1 MLVNETKIAN
11 NLMAIGEFAKRSR
24 LSYKALRLYD
34 AMGLLPPAFVD
45 EQSSYRYYSEEQ
57 IEKAKLIGLLRQ
69 LEMPLNQIA
78 EVLSLSGAEA
88 SRVIARYWVSI
99 ETKLKIKRQLVH
111 TLENYL
117 QGKGESMY
125 EVLTRETPQYKLA
138 TIRSKVHVREL
149 GKFISEAIE
158 EIYSYAKTK
167 GVNVGFEDFVIYEGR
182 VNEEQDGPIEVCVP
196 FEGTLEPTGR
206 IAIRLE
212 PAQHIA
218 YTRITKAQCSFPGIL
233 QAYDDVYGWLKAN
246 SKTVSGNSREI
257 YWADWSEAKPD
268 DPAVDIAFPFK

>member
-1 MLVNETKIAN
+1 MP
-11 NLMAIGEFAKRSR
+11 IGEFAKRSK

-34 AMGLLPPAFVD
+34 EIGLLPPAFVD
-45 EQSSYRYYSEEQ
+45 EESSYRYYSEEQ
-57 IEKAKLIGLLRQ
+57 VEKAKLIGLLRQ

-78 EVLSLSGAEA
+78 EVLALPGAQA
-88 SRVIARYWVSI
+88 SQVVARFW
-99 ETKLKIKRQLVH
+99 LKIEAKVKTKRQLVH

-117 QGKGESMY
+117 QGKGETMY
-125 EVLTRETPQYKLA
+125 DVLTRETPDYKVA

-158 EIYSYAKTK
+158 EIYAYANKVGAK
-167 GVNVGFEDFVIYEGR
+167 VGFEDFVIYEGR
-182 VNEEQDGPIEVCVP
+182 VNEEQHGPIEVCVP
-196 FEGTLEPTGR
+196 FEGTLEPTRR

-212 PAQHIA
+212 PAHQIA
-218 YTRITKAQCSFPGIL
+218 YTRLTKATCSFPGIL
-233 QAYDDVYGWLKAN
+233 KAYDDVYAWLKAN
-246 SKTVSGNSREI
+246 GKTASGNSREI